1 MENRAGGDAFGFVHE
16 PTDET
21 RRLVESSS
29 GLGLPHESIAV
40 LVGIDD
46 KTLRKYYRHE
56 LDMGKAKANGQIAK
70 TLYSKA
76 VAGDTTSLIWWTKSQ
91 MRWSE
96 TVRNEMTGADGKE
109 LTGIQVTFVKPVP
122 SRVGGNGLAPLISF
136 VVELRPDALWGPPT
150 NN

>member
-1 MENRAGGDAFGFVHE
+1 MDAHQ

-56 LDMGKAKANGQIAK
+56 LDVGKAKANGQIAK
-70 TLYSKA
+70 TLYQKA
-76 VAGDTTSLIWWTKSQ
+76 VSGDTTSLIWWTKSQ

-96 TVRNEMTGADGKE
+96 TVKQELTGADGE
-109 LTGIQVTFVKPVP
+109 PLQGIQVSFVKPDD
-122 SRVGGNGLAPLISF
+122 SNSQG
-136 VVELRPDALWGPPT
+136 
-150 NN
+150 

>member
-1 MENRAGGDAFGFVHE
+1 MSDIHI
-16 PTDET
+16 PTPESQK
-21 RRLVESSS
+21 LVESSS

-46 KTLRKYYRHE
+46 KTLRKHYRHE

-96 TVRNEMTGADGKE
+96 TVKNEVTGADGE
-109 LTGIQVTFVKPVP
+109 ALQGIQVTFVKP
-122 SRVGGNGLAPLISF
+122 S
-136 VVELRPDALWGPPT
+136 E
-150 NN
+150 

>member
-1 MENRAGGDAFGFVHE
+1 MPVIPQEPHE
-16 PTDET
+16 PTAET
-21 RRLVESSS
+21 RKLVESSS

-40 LVGIDD
+40 LIGIDD

-96 TVRNEMTGADGKE
+96 TVKNEVTGADGE
-109 LTGIQVTFVKPVP
+109 ALQGIQVTFVKP
-122 SRVGGNGLAPLISF
+122 N
-136 VVELRPDALWGPPT
+136 E
-150 NN
+150 

>member
-1 MENRAGGDAFGFVHE
+1 MNHEHE
-16 PTDET
+16 PTPET

-46 KTLRKYYRHE
+46 KTLRKYYRAE

-70 TLYSKA
+70 TLFSKA

-96 TVRNEMTGADGKE
+96 TVKNEVTGADGE
-109 LTGIQVTFVKPVP
+109 ALQGIQVTFVKP
-122 SRVGGNGLAPLISF
+122 S
-136 VVELRPDALWGPPT
+136 E
-150 NN
+150 

>member
-1 MENRAGGDAFGFVHE
+1 MSDAHD
-16 PTDET
+16 PTPET
-21 RRLVESSS
+21 RKLVESSS

-46 KTLRKYYRHE
+46 KTLRKYYRAE

-70 TLYSKA
+70 TLFSKA

-96 TVRNEMTGADGKE
+96 TVKNEVTGADGE
-109 LTGIQVTFVKPVP
+109 PLQGIQVSFVKP
-122 SRVGGNGLAPLISF
+122 N
-136 VVELRPDALWGPPT
+136 D
-150 NN
+150 

>member
-1 MENRAGGDAFGFVHE
+1 MPVIPQKAHK

-21 RRLVESSS
+21 RKMVESTS
-29 GLGLPHESIAV
+29 GLGLPHEQIAI

-46 KTLRKYYRHE
+46 KTLRKYYRAE

-76 VAGDTTSLIWWTKSQ
+76 LAGDTTSLIWWTKSQ

-96 TVRNEMTGADGKE
+96 TVKNEVTGADGE
-109 LTGIQVTFVKPVP
+109 ALQGIQVTFVKP
-122 SRVGGNGLAPLISF
+122 S
-136 VVELRPDALWGPPT
+136 E
-150 NN
+150 